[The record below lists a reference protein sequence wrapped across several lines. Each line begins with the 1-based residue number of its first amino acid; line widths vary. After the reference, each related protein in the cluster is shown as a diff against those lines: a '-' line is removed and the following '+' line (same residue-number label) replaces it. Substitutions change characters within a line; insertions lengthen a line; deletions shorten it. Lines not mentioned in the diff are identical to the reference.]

1 MIPGVCHF
9 TPEQDH
15 LKVSFAA
22 VRAVASKSICIRH
35 CDRCGQ
41 IALRR
46 TVPVSTSTSRV
57 RECVFSC
64 RLECYQ
70 TLDFCQSDR
79 WEMLSV
85 WTFNLLFFFI
95 TKKGE
100 HPLIYLWAVCIS
112 FSENC
117 VFISLIYFSTDVF
130 KWKMQGKNRMHI
142 IFTFVN

>member
-79 WEMLSV
+79 LEMLSV
-85 WTFNLLFFFI
+85 WTFNLLFFFLLQRRVNI
-95 TKKGE
+95 
-100 HPLIYLWAVCIS
+100 LSYIYELFVFPFLRTVCSYPSSI
-112 FSENC
+112 FLLTFLNEKC
-117 VFISLIYFSTDVF
+117 RGRTGCILYSLL
-130 KWKMQGKNRMHI
+130 
-142 IFTFVN
+142 

>member
-85 WTFNLLFFFI
+85 WTFNLLFFFYYKEGWTSSHI
-95 TKKGE
+95 FMSCLYFLFWE
-100 HPLIYLWAVCIS
+100 L
-112 FSENC
+112 C
-117 VFISLIYFSTDVF
+117 VHIPHLFFYWLF